1 MEDQIV
7 YWRTLTC
14 RRWQI
19 HIAATARGLCF
30 TGAWNQG
37 FGELAA
43 WAEKGTHSQFSFGM
57 TKGWQNTP
65 SRFRRI

>member
-14 RRWQI
+14 RRSQI
-19 HIAATARGLCF
+19 HIAATARGLVLQVH
-30 TGAWNQG
+30 GIKDSVSWPLG
-37 FGELAA
+37 LK
-43 WAEKGTHSQFSFGM
+43 KGTHSQFSFGM
-57 TKGWQNTP
+57 TKDWQNTP